1 MQSVLAILDVMK
13 NDFQST
19 GKCNLALA
27 KEKEYASPWSWALAK
42 KSPYLEYFNQG

>member
-1 MQSVLAILDVMK
+1 MAILDAMK

-42 KSPYLEYFNQG
+42 KSPYAEHFNQGCC